1 MPRDVI
7 SRTPPTPPYD
17 DRIIPCT
24 ISKYTAEKLDNP
36 SGAASQPIAKNS
48 PHTAY
53 AMWFIMFLPKHS
65 KFVNHPNPQI
75 NGLLVQKNHKNPF
88 FAVADGSHDVL
99 RGKSPGTCLNPE
111 TRPAFQRQAML
122 PLALAGTECSCK
134 ADCIG
139 LQSTNLTCRKFWKGQ
154 TWRCG
159 PHEKS
164 KWVNKMTVIYGISS
178 LVYGIIWDYMGLY
191 GIIWDYI

>member
-1 MPRDVI
+1 MVI

-48 PHTAY
+48 PYAAY

-75 NGLLVQKNHKNPF
+75 NGLLVQKNHAPF
-88 FAVADGSHDVL
+88 FAVAESHDVL
-99 RGKSPGTCLNPE
+99 RGKTMPASIPKRAQRFSAKQCCHWPWQELSAAARPTALGCRAQTSP
-111 TRPAFQRQAML
+111 
-122 PLALAGTECSCK
+122 AGSSEK
-134 ADCIG
+134 VRLGDAG
-139 LQSTNLTCRKFWKGQ
+139 PTNR
-154 TWRCG
+154 
-159 PHEKS
+159 
-164 KWVNKMTVIYGISS
+164 KWVKKMTVIYGISS
-178 LVYGIIWDYMGLY
+178 LVYGIIWDY
-191 GIIWDYI
+191 IC